1 MKHTSHFEIHAHQTT
16 HKLSRITMEKEKPP
30 SATLDDEVKIDQVVS
45 NSAPRSQEQETKPAK
60 GGGQETKPATGG
72 GWWSEEKKVA
82 FMRTVESQKLTRGA
96 RTTNSDEFWREHVI
110 PALRQDA
117 LTKDCA
123 DNAPASL
130 KTRYNSLA
138 KQLER
143 INRAVQTKINQQLG
157 KDGAVYKNLQGDFY
171 SGKGEEE
178 GRALVAQVY
187 HDDFHEGKRR
197 EKPFVVAEYAKE
209 TCTSPL
215 FEYFVTEYIV
225 WEKPTGKTLNIVD
238 LQLAEAKKRRNE
250 KFAAG
255 EERKTEKMEVEEAR
269 ADGPRTVEKNE
280 QGRNTKKTKVA
291 EKKSLK
297 SDKEIEIANEVL
309 LRRQETAAA
318 RQESAAAKRKVAEAL
333 TTKNKIEVLSKILE
347 SPFTSDEAKEKAL
360 RDLTALF

>member
-1 MKHTSHFEIHAHQTT
+1 
-16 HKLSRITMEKEKPP
+16 MEKEKPP

-45 NSAPRSQEQETKPAK
+45 NSAPRSQEQETKPVK
-60 GGGQETKPATGG
+60 GGGQETKPVTGG

-82 FMRTVESQKLTRGA
+82 FMRIVESQKLTRGE
-96 RTTNSDEFWREHVI
+96 RTTNSDEFWSEHVI

-123 DNAPASL
+123 GNTPASFR
-130 KTRYNSLA
+130 TRYNSLA
-138 KQLER
+138 KQLEK

-187 HDDFHEGKRR
+187 HDDLHEGKKR
-197 EKPFVVAEYAKE
+197 EKPFVVAAYAKG

-238 LQLAEAKKRRNE
+238 LHLAEAKKRRNE

-255 EERKTEKMEVEEAR
+255 EERKTEKTEVEEAR

-280 QGRNTKKTKVA
+280 QGRNTKKN
-291 EKKSLK
+291 ESGRE
-297 SDKEIEIANEVL
+297 EIV
-309 LRRQETAAA
+309 
-318 RQESAAAKRKVAEAL
+318 
-333 TTKNKIEVLSKILE
+333 KIGQG
-347 SPFTSDEAKEKAL
+347 D
-360 RDLTALF
+360 

>member
-1 MKHTSHFEIHAHQTT
+1 MDTE
-16 HKLSRITMEKEKPP
+16 EPP
-30 SATLDDEVKIDQVVS
+30 SATLDDEVKVVREVVS

-60 GGGQETKPATGG
+60 GGGQETKPVTGG

-82 FMRTVESQKLTRGA
+82 FMRIVESQKLSRGA

-123 DNAPASL
+123 DNTPASL

-187 HDDFHEGKRR
+187 HDDMHEGKRR

-238 LQLAEAKKRRNE
+238 LHLAEAKKRRNE

-255 EERKTEKMEVEEAR
+255 EERKTEKMEVKEAR

-280 QGRNTKKTKVA
+280 QGRNTKRTKVA

-297 SDKEIEIANEVL
+297 SDKEIEIANDLL

-347 SPFTSDEAKEKAL
+347 SPYTSDEAKEKAM
-360 RDLTALF
+360 RDLTALL

>member
-1 MKHTSHFEIHAHQTT
+1 
-16 HKLSRITMEKEKPP
+16 
-30 SATLDDEVKIDQVVS
+30 
-45 NSAPRSQEQETKPAK
+45 
-60 GGGQETKPATGG
+60 
-72 GWWSEEKKVA
+72 
-82 FMRTVESQKLTRGA
+82 
-96 RTTNSDEFWREHVI
+96 
-110 PALRQDA
+110 LR
-117 LTKDCA
+117 
-123 DNAPASL
+123 
-130 KTRYNSLA
+130 TRYNSLA
-138 KQLER
+138 KQLEK
-143 INRAVQTKINQQLG
+143 INRSVQTKINQQIG
-157 KDGAVYKNLQGDFY
+157 KDGAVYKHLQGDFY

-187 HDDFHEGKRR
+187 HDDLHEGKKR
-197 EKPFVVAEYAKE
+197 EKPFVVAAYAKG

-238 LQLAEAKKRRNE
+238 LQLVEAKKRRNE

-297 SDKEIEIANEVL
+297 SDKEIEIANDIL

-318 RQESAAAKRKVAEAL
+318 RQESAAAKREVAEAL
-333 TTKNKIEVLSKILE
+333 TMKNKIKVLSKILE
-347 SPFTSDEAKEKAL
+347 SPYTSDEAKEKAS
-360 RDLTALF
+360 RDLTALL